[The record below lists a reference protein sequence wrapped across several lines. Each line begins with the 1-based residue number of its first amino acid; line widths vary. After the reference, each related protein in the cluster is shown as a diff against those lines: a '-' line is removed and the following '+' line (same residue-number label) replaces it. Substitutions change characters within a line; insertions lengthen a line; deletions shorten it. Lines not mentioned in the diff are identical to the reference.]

1 MSTGLKIFIT
11 VITLAGVAI
20 MLFFIFG
27 VMLSG
32 NKLSVEETTI
42 VIGGIYSKNIKMNSI
57 ENLSVTETPPD
68 FSERVNGG
76 SMGDLRVGYFLLENK
91 EKVYVYIENYSTP
104 PFINFD
110 YDGESMIINL
120 KTSEETKNL
129 YDEISKNLNN

>member
-32 NKLSVEETTI
+32 NKLSVEENTI

-129 YDEISKNLNN
+129 YDEISKNLND